1 MNQNDQVLK
10 LLKQG
15 PVTPLD
21 ALQKAGVFR
30 LAARVWDLRSKGHSI
45 VTDLITK
52 GDKTYAQYRLN
63 GWGTG

>member
-63 GWGTG
+63 GFGTG

>member
-1 MNQNDQVLK
+1 MSQNDQVLK
-10 LLKQG
+10 LLKNG

-21 ALQKAGVFR
+21 ALREVDCLR

-45 VTDLITK
+45 VTDMITK

-63 GWGTG
+63 GFGTG

>member
-1 MNQNDQVLK
+1 MNQNDQVLR

-21 ALQKAGVFR
+21 ALREVDCFR
-30 LAARVWDLRSKGHSI
+30 LAARVHDLRSKGHSI
-45 VTDLITK
+45 VTDLITE

-63 GWGTG
+63 GFGTG